1 MKVPLSWLKEYVD
14 ITVPPEELA
23 YTLTMAGLEVE
34 AIEYI
39 GADWGDKI
47 ITAQIVHLEKVPG
60 SDHLTYA
67 RVITGKEE
75 PGEELG
81 IICGAPNIR
90 QGDKVPLALVGA
102 RIGGITIGEKKTMGY
117 ISQGMLCSLRELGL
131 GNDHSGIYILDPDVQ
146 IGQRLVDVLG
156 EVVLDFAIKAHRG
169 DLTSIIGI
177 AREVAALTKQELR
190 IPQPT
195 LDDQEENVGAGLVP
209 ARSTPAGLVPAQS
222 MIEVTV
228 EDPDLCP
235 RYTARIISGVKIGPS
250 PEWIGRRLLG
260 AGMRPINNV
269 VDVTNYVMLEF
280 GQPLHG
286 FEYDLVRQHHIIV
299 RRAHDGEEMTTLD
312 GVRRK
317 LTSDMLLITDPEGPT
332 AIAGVMGGAISEVN
346 DKTTTVLLEAANFQA
361 ANIRRTSVALGLR
374 TDASSRFEKGLD
386 PTLTVIAANRAMQ
399 LMSELAG
406 GTVHPGIVDCYPDP
420 VQPRII
426 PFSTREVEWL
436 TAVKVTQLEVVEA
449 LTSLGFGVVPD
460 ENSNNMLVTVP
471 TFRSDIVEGAD
482 LVEEVVRMIGY
493 NSIPSTVPVGPLPE
507 PQVHSW
513 FAREYEVRDILIGAG
528 LNEIVTYSITSR
540 ARMVNLLAQADASS
554 ARFLLQAATTDS
566 RGRAGPYPDPAG
578 PYPAPAGPYPAPAT
592 STAVASFDARSL
604 PAVTLVNP
612 PSSDLES
619 MRLTLMS
626 GLLETMQENSKRS
639 KAGLRFFE
647 VGRRYL
653 PSSEALSLPD
663 ERRSVGIALCGPAE
677 ISWFA
682 ELARPADFYDL
693 KGVVEMLLDRLHIT
707 HYRFTP
713 TQHPTFHPGR
723 CALLELLRR
732 SSAGEETY
740 SPVGVLGEVH
750 PLVQQR
756 YDLPDR
762 AYLCELDLEQ
772 LYAAVPEKLT
782 YAPISRHQ
790 ELTRDLAIVVDQQVP
805 AQDVHDAIVRSGGEL
820 LHSATLFDV
829 YTGEPIPPG
838 KKNLTS
844 SLVYQ
849 SQDRTLTDAEANA
862 LQERIIHAL
871 HEEFGAVLR

>member
-1 MKVPLSWLKEYVD
+1 MKVPLSWLKDYVD
-14 ITVPPEELA
+14 INMTPEELA
-23 YTLTMAGLEVE
+23 HMLTMAGLEVE
-34 AIEYI
+34 AIEYV
-39 GADWGDKI
+39 GAEWGDKI
-47 ITAQIVHLEKVPG
+47 ITAQIVHLEKVAD

-67 RVITGKEE
+67 RVNTGKEE
-75 PGEELG
+75 LG
-81 IICGAPNIR
+81 VICGAPNIR
-90 QGDKVPLALVGA
+90 QGDKVPLAMVGA
-102 RIGGITIGEKKTMGY
+102 KVGDVIIGEKRAMGY
-117 ISQGMLCSLRELGL
+117 LSQGMLCSPRELGI
-131 GNDHSGIYILDPDVQ
+131 GNDHSGIYILDPEVE

-177 AREVAALTKQELR
+177 ARELAALTKQELR
-190 IPQPT
+190 ILQPV
-195 LDDQEENVGAGLVP
+195 LNERGKPAEE
-209 ARSTPAGLVPAQS
+209 

-250 PEWIGRRLLG
+250 PEWMGRRLLA

-286 FEYDLVRQHHIIV
+286 FDYDLVRQHHIIV

-317 LTSDMLLITDPEGPT
+317 LTSDMLLITDSEGPT

-386 PTLTVIAANRAMQ
+386 PNLTVIAANRAMQ

-406 GTVHPGIVDCYPDP
+406 GTVHPGIVDCYPNP
-420 VQPRII
+420 PKPRTIL
-426 PFSTREVEWL
+426 FATGEVEWL
-436 TAVKVTQLEVVEA
+436 TAVKVTQHEAVEA
-449 LTSLGFGVVPD
+449 LLALGFGVVPD
-460 ENSNNMLVTVP
+460 EHSNSMLVTVP
-471 TFRSDIVEGAD
+471 TYRSDIVEGAD

-493 NSIPSTVPVGPLPE
+493 DSIPSTVPVGPLPE
-507 PQVHSW
+507 PQVRSW

-554 ARFLLQAATTDS
+554 ARFLLQAATTDG
-566 RGRAGPYPDPAG
+566 RGRAS
-578 PYPAPAGPYPAPAT
+578 PYPAPAGPYPDPAT

-626 GLLETMQENSKRS
+626 GLLETVQENSKRS
-639 KAGLRFFE
+639 RAGLRFFE

-653 PSSEALSLPD
+653 PSNEANSLPD
-663 ERRSVGIALCGPAE
+663 EL
-677 ISWFA
+677 
-682 ELARPADFYDL
+682 
-693 KGVVEMLLDRLHIT
+693 
-707 HYRFTP
+707 
-713 TQHPTFHPGR
+713 
-723 CALLELLRR
+723 
-732 SSAGEETY
+732 
-740 SPVGVLGEVH
+740 
-750 PLVQQR
+750 
-756 YDLPDR
+756 
-762 AYLCELDLEQ
+762 
-772 LYAAVPEKLT
+772 
-782 YAPISRHQ
+782 
-790 ELTRDLAIVVDQQVP
+790 
-805 AQDVHDAIVRSGGEL
+805 RSGG
-820 LHSATLFDV
+820 
-829 YTGEPIPPG
+829 I
-838 KKNLTS
+838 
-844 SLVYQ
+844 
-849 SQDRTLTDAEANA
+849 
-862 LQERIIHAL
+862 
-871 HEEFGAVLR
+871 

>member
-14 ITVPPEELA
+14 ITMPPEALA
-23 YTLTMAGLEVE
+23 HTLTMAGLEVE

-39 GADWGDKI
+39 GADWGEDI
-47 ITAQIVHLEKVPG
+47 IPAQIAHLEKVAG
-60 SDHLTYA
+60 SDHLSYA
-67 RVITGKEE
+67 RVNTGTEE
-75 PGEELG
+75 IG
-81 IICGAPNIR
+81 IICGAPNIK
-90 QGDKVPLALVGA
+90 QGDKVPLARVGA
-102 RIGGITIGEKKTMGY
+102 KVGDLTIGEKKTMGY
-117 ISQGMLCSLRELGL
+117 HSQGMLCSPRELGI
-131 GNDHSGIYILDPDVQ
+131 GNDHSGIYILDPATPL
-146 IGQRLVDVLG
+146 GQKLVDVLG
-156 EVVLDFAIKAHRG
+156 EVVFEFAIKANRG
-169 DLTSIIGI
+169 DLSSMIGI

-190 IPQPT
+190 IPQPVLHESGRPT
-195 LDDQEENVGAGLVP
+195 AEMVK
-209 ARSTPAGLVPAQS
+209 
-222 MIEVTV
+222 VTV
-228 EDPDLCP
+228 EDTDLCP
-235 RYTARIISGVKIGPS
+235 RYSARIISGIKIGSS
-250 PEWIGRRLLG
+250 PEWMGRRLLA

-269 VDVTNYVMLEF
+269 VDITNYVMLEF

-286 FEYDLVRQHHIIV
+286 FDYELVRQRHIIV
-299 RRAHDGEEMTTLD
+299 RRAHPDEEMTPLD
-312 GVRRK
+312 DVKRK
-317 LTSDMLLITDPEGPT
+317 LTPDMLLITDPEGPT

-361 ANIRRTSVALGLR
+361 ANVRRTSVALGLR
-374 TDASSRFEKGLD
+374 TDASGRFEKGLD

-399 LMSELAG
+399 LMSELVG
-406 GTVHPGIVDCYPDP
+406 GTVHPGIVDCYPNP

-436 TAVKVTQLEVVEA
+436 TAVKVTQHEVVEA

-460 ENSNNMLVTVP
+460 ENSNDMLVTVP
-471 TFRSDIVEGAD
+471 TYRADIVEGAD

-566 RGRAGPYPDPAG
+566 RGRAGPYPDPA
-578 PYPAPAGPYPAPAT
+578 T
-592 STAVASFDARSL
+592 SIAVASFDARSL
-604 PAVTLVNP
+604 PTVTLVNP

-626 GLLETMQENSKRS
+626 GLLETVQENSKRS

-682 ELARPADFYDL
+682 ELVRPADFYDL

-707 HYRFTP
+707 HYRFTA

-772 LYAAVPEKLT
+772 LYAAVSEKLT
-782 YAPISRHQ
+782 YVPISRHQ
-790 ELTRDLAIVVDQQVP
+790 ELTRDLAIVVDQRVP

-838 KKNLTS
+838 KKNLTY

-849 SQDRTLTDAEANA
+849 SQERTLTDAEANA
-862 LQERIIHAL
+862 LQERIIRAL

>member
-1 MKVPLSWLKEYVD
+1 
-14 ITVPPEELA
+14 
-23 YTLTMAGLEVE
+23 
-34 AIEYI
+34 
-39 GADWGDKI
+39 
-47 ITAQIVHLEKVPG
+47 
-60 SDHLTYA
+60 
-67 RVITGKEE
+67 
-75 PGEELG
+75 
-81 IICGAPNIR
+81 
-90 QGDKVPLALVGA
+90 
-102 RIGGITIGEKKTMGY
+102 
-117 ISQGMLCSLRELGL
+117 
-131 GNDHSGIYILDPDVQ
+131 
-146 IGQRLVDVLG
+146 
-156 EVVLDFAIKAHRG
+156 
-169 DLTSIIGI
+169 
-177 AREVAALTKQELR
+177 
-190 IPQPT
+190 
-195 LDDQEENVGAGLVP
+195 
-209 ARSTPAGLVPAQS
+209 
-222 MIEVTV
+222 
-228 EDPDLCP
+228 
-235 RYTARIISGVKIGPS
+235 
-250 PEWIGRRLLG
+250 
-260 AGMRPINNV
+260 
-269 VDVTNYVMLEF
+269 
-280 GQPLHG
+280 
-286 FEYDLVRQHHIIV
+286 
-299 RRAHDGEEMTTLD
+299 
-312 GVRRK
+312 
-317 LTSDMLLITDPEGPT
+317 
-332 AIAGVMGGAISEVN
+332 
-346 DKTTTVLLEAANFQA
+346 
-361 ANIRRTSVALGLR
+361 
-374 TDASSRFEKGLD
+374 
-386 PTLTVIAANRAMQ
+386 
-399 LMSELAG
+399 
-406 GTVHPGIVDCYPDP
+406 
-420 VQPRII
+420 
-426 PFSTREVEWL
+426 
-436 TAVKVTQLEVVEA
+436 
-449 LTSLGFGVVPD
+449 LGFGVVPD

-471 TFRSDIVEGAD
+471 TYRSDIVEGAD

-493 NSIPSTVPVGPLPE
+493 DSIPSTVPVGPLPE

-540 ARMVNLLAQADASS
+540 ARMVNLLAHADASS
-554 ARFLLQAATTDS
+554 ARFLLQAATKDS
-566 RGRAGPYPDPAG
+566 RGRAGPYP
-578 PYPAPAGPYPAPAT
+578 APTGPYPAPAT
-592 STAVASFDARSL
+592 STAVVPFDARTL

-626 GLLETMQENSKRS
+626 GLLETVQENSKRS

-653 PSSEALSLPD
+653 PSNEALSLPD

-756 YDLPDR
+756 YDLLDR

-820 LHSATLFDV
+820 LRSATLFDV

-838 KKNLTS
+838 KKNLTY
-844 SLVYQ
+844 SLIYQ

-862 LQERIIHAL
+862 LQERIIRAL